1 MQVIFTSKKISNYN
15 PNTTDVDLNPDTS
28 SVKVSRD
35 LSMGRDFTSS
45 VKVSRDLP
53 MAMMGSFIN
62 F

>member
-53 MAMMGSFIN
+53 MGRD
-62 F
+62 